1 MVGFVVEDVVAG
13 ELLVGGGLLLLLL
26 LLLVL
31 VLLLEV
37 FVVVGNLKVGAIEE
51 VVVEDREGNENKLEG
66 EAFGEAFAKA
76 GRLSILSSR
85 GLYEDNGTLISG
97 IYI

>member
-1 MVGFVVEDVVAG
+1 MNKPMVGFVVEDVVAG
-13 ELLVGGGLLLLLL
+13 ELLVGGGLMLL

-31 VLLLEV
+31 LLLEV
-37 FVVVGNLKVGAIEE
+37 FVVGNLKMGAIEE

-66 EAFGEAFAKA
+66 EAFA

-85 GLYEDNGTLISG
+85 GL
-97 IYI
+97 